1 MKYYLSLGS
10 NINAEENIA
19 FAIKE
24 LKKILSNV
32 IISSTHKTKA
42 EGFEGDDFLNLVLV
56 GDSTLDFESLNKKL
70 KIVEDTSGRKRDV
83 PKFSARTLDID
94 IVLQIDLDE
103 IVFESD
109 EIKKYLFVSEPL
121 KELIW
126 ILVKQTS
133 CYTWIMKKGSFLT
146 KHLRAIDKS
155 YFEHLKDALYYGFRL
170 LIGGIGA
177 ILHAIFPFIL
187 TTIASD
193 TINDLHK
200 MNINR
205 LSSDD

>member
-42 EGFEGDDFLNLVLV
+42 EGFEGDNFLNLVLV

-94 IVLQIDLDE
+94 IVLQIDVDE

-121 KELIW
+121 KELI
-126 ILVKQTS
+126 
-133 CYTWIMKKGSFLT
+133 
-146 KHLRAIDKS
+146 
-155 YFEHLKDALYYGFRL
+155 
-170 LIGGIGA
+170 
-177 ILHAIFPFIL
+177 
-187 TTIASD
+187 
-193 TINDLHK
+193 
-200 MNINR
+200 
-205 LSSDD
+205 

>member
-56 GDSTLDFESLNKKL
+56 GDSTLDFESLNNKL
-70 KIVEDTSGRKRDV
+70 KIVEDASGRKRDV

-94 IVLQIDLDE
+94 IVLQIDVDE

-121 KELIW
+121 KELI
-126 ILVKQTS
+126 
-133 CYTWIMKKGSFLT
+133 
-146 KHLRAIDKS
+146 
-155 YFEHLKDALYYGFRL
+155 
-170 LIGGIGA
+170 
-177 ILHAIFPFIL
+177 
-187 TTIASD
+187 
-193 TINDLHK
+193 
-200 MNINR
+200 
-205 LSSDD
+205 